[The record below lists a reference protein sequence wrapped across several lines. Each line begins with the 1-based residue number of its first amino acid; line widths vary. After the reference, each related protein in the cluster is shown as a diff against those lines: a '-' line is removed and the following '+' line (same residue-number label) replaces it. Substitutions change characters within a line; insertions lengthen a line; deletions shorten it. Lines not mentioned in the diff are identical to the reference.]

1 MNATILTEAL
11 IFCTTRSRK
20 ALPWYAQVTWVAM
33 IICILFFEMNLATAL
48 WTGLVVGIAY
58 TMFARA
64 MYRQQLALLQR
75 EMLREHQATL
85 PQQRSPS
92 GSSPRWLPTSA
103 PLRCSCLRSLMCP
116 GQKVEFHLNTVPVNV
131 FAGRFGSLL
140 LCCMASIY
148 NFVA

>member
-1 MNATILTEAL
+1 
-11 IFCTTRSRK
+11 
-20 ALPWYAQVTWVAM
+20 M

-92 GSSPRWLPTSA
+92 GSSPRWLSTPALLHCT
-103 PLRCSCLRSLMCP
+103 CLRSIESIGLTYFLLESQLAGLGACCRAVAHHIYSFCSMLMC
-116 GQKVEFHLNTVPVNV
+116 
-131 FAGRFGSLL
+131 
-140 LCCMASIY
+140 LCQPMGTCGFLYSAAIFLQAVQQRLHS
-148 NFVA
+148 